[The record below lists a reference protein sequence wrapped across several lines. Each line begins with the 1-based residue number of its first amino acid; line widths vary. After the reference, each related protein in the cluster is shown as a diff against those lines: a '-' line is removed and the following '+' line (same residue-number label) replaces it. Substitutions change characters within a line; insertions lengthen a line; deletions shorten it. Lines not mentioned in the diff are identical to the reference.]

1 MTRSPD
7 NNPLPEWKKEMDRQR
22 MKSLTDLFPAPKP
35 VIGMVHL
42 WPLPG
47 APGYN
52 GYGMQTIID
61 HALRD
66 AKALLHGG
74 VDGLM
79 VENMWDLPYHVG
91 HDVKPEAMT
100 AHAVAAAE
108 VVKNSPVPVGINVI
122 HNGGAV
128 CLAIALAAKA
138 RFIRVCIF
146 TGARV
151 WDTGEFDHGCAAELM
166 RKRKDLAAGDI
177 HIFADVDKK
186 HSVPFPGIDLATHIQ
201 WTEFYGA
208 DALIV
213 SGKFT
218 GNAPDVEKVREAKR
232 LATRPVLIGSGADAE
247 NAAALL
253 QYADGLIVGTSLK
266 KDGVMENA
274 VDVHRVKALM
284 DRVHAVR
291 ERAAVSADSHSE
303 ER

>member
-1 MTRSPD
+1 MTSKPEQ
-7 NNPLPEWKKEMDRQR
+7 NQMPEWKQEMDRSR
-22 MKSLTDLFPAPKP
+22 LRSLADLFPAPKP

-47 APGYN
+47 APGYT
-52 GYGMQTIID
+52 GYGMQVIVE

-66 AKALLHGG
+66 AEALVQGG
-74 VDGLM
+74 VDGLA
-79 VENMWDLPYHVG
+79 VENMWDLPYYVG
-91 HDVKPEAMT
+91 KDVKPEAMT
-100 AHAVAAAE
+100 AQAVAAAE
-108 VVKNSPVPVGINVI
+108 VVKNFPIPVGINVI
-122 HNGGAV
+122 HNGGVV
-128 CLAIALAAKA
+128 CLAIAVAAGA
-138 RFIRVCIF
+138 RFIRVCIL

-166 RKRKDLAAGDI
+166 RKRKELAADGI

-186 HSVPFPGIDLATHIQ
+186 HSVPFPGIDLQTHIQ

-218 GNAPDVEKVREAKR
+218 GNAPDLEKVREAKR
-232 LATRPVLIGSGADAE
+232 LATRPVLIGSGCSAE

-253 QYADGLIVGTSLK
+253 QYADGIIVGSSLK

-274 VDVHRVKALM
+274 VDVNRVRALM
-284 DRVHAVR
+284 EKVRAVR
-291 ERAAVSADSHSE
+291 GATAAHAS
-303 ER
+303 